1 MKILITGGT
10 GLLGSNL
17 IKILEKDHQVFAP
30 TREMIGEIS
39 HDGFNLL
46 FLNSNHISNLKMVSN
61 IEAFKNINITYEKG
75 ILYY

>member
-30 TREMIGEIS
+30 TRNYL
-39 HDGFNLL
+39 D
-46 FLNSNHISNLKMVSN
+46 
-61 IEAFKNINITYEKG
+61 ITDYTSVELTG
-75 ILYY
+75 LGSFPTADTGL